1 MKEREGDVELRF
13 DVEEE
18 RGMDAGVEAEV
29 VISFV
34 QELASAEATAVAVAP
49 PFTCV
54 SEFPLLGSVMRISLL
69 L

>member
-1 MKEREGDVELRF
+1 MKEREGGVELGF

-18 RGMDAGVEAEV
+18 RGMGAGVEAEV
-29 VISFV
+29 VILFV
-34 QELASAEATAVAVAP
+34 EELASAVATAVAFAP

-69 L
+69 P